1 MKDFLFKILDIDTS
15 SSEKIKEEIA
25 IFSKNRENHIVGQF
39 SMLDVESTLSLL
51 PTISK
56 WLEANKLEVI
66 HIAYISVNPTT
77 IQQAH
82 IDSGESTLAINFPV
96 INCNNVTTEFFKLE
110 SNDLTIRHSKGTNLP
125 YYHFDN
131 NGKDAI
137 ASFSLTQ
144 PTLLNIKMPHSVVN
158 NTELERIS
166 LSFRF
171 KKDPWHLI

>member
-1 MKDFLFKILDIDTS
+1 MKDFLFKILDIDSQTFDLIR
-15 SSEKIKEEIA
+15 KEIA
-25 IFSKNRENHIVGQF
+25 EFYKNTEHIVGQF
-39 SMLDVESTLSLL
+39 SMIDNESTLNVL
-51 PTISK
+51 PTIAK
-56 WLEANKLEVI
+56 WLEVNKLEVM
-66 HIAYISVNPTT
+66 HIGYISVNPNT

-82 IDSGESTLAINFPV
+82 IDSGESSLALNFPV

-110 SNDLTIRHSKGTNLP
+110 SKDLTIRHSKGTNLP

-131 NGKDAI
+131 TDKDI
-137 ASFSLTQ
+137 IGSFTLTQ

-171 KKDPWHLI
+171 KNDPWHLI